1 MSTAPFSA
9 WERAIAF
16 RYLRAK
22 RSEGGVSTIAIISF
36 VGIMLAV
43 FALITVMSVMNGF
56 RNELSSRTL
65 GFNGH
70 VFIAGPALDRPDRDA
85 MVARVRAVPGVTQV
99 QPLVDSQ
106 ALVQGPIG
114 AAGAI
119 VRGISPAD
127 LRQTSIITR
136 GTLPVSA
143 FSTFGQGE
151 NGGDEVI
158 IGQRLAE
165 ALGVRPGDQIS
176 LTSPS
181 GGATAFGSL
190 PIRKTYTVSA
200 TFTVG
205 MSEFDQAFIYM
216 PLEQAQ
222 LFFGRGTSVDV
233 VEIMLSNPDL
243 VHRVRPAIL
252 EAAGAGAVVTDW
264 TQRNRAYFNALEV
277 ERNVMRLILGILVLI
292 AAMNIISGLIMLV
305 KNKGRDI
312 AILRTMGAGRGSIL
326 RIFFM
331 AGAAIGI
338 AGTLCGLL
346 LGVVFCLN
354 IEAIQQGVEY
364 VTGVQVFSSDVYFH
378 NHVPANIEWPEVAI
392 ITAWSLLASFVF
404 TLPPALQASSLD
416 PVEAL
421 RYE

>member
-1 MSTAPFSA
+1 M
-9 WERAIAF
+9 
-16 RYLRAK
+16 
-22 RSEGGVSTIAIISF
+22 
-36 VGIMLAV
+36 
-43 FALITVMSVMNGF
+43 
-56 RNELSSRTL
+56 
-65 GFNGH
+65 
-70 VFIAGPALDRPDRDA
+70 
-85 MVARVRAVPGVTQV
+85 
-99 QPLVDSQ
+99 
-106 ALVQGPIG
+106 
-114 AAGAI
+114 
-119 VRGISPAD
+119 
-127 LRQTSIITR
+127 
-136 GTLPVSA
+136 
-143 FSTFGQGE
+143 
-151 NGGDEVI
+151 I

-364 VTGVQVFSSDVYFH
+364 VTGVQVFSSDVYFL
-378 NHVPANIEWPEVAI
+378 NHVPAKIEWPEVAI